1 LFKVVYNYDA
11 YEGLRQHLP
20 SHGIQEVK
28 DMKIGQINNTCENVV
43 VKMSRSI

>member
-20 SHGIQEVK
+20 SHGTQEVK
-28 DMKIGQINNTCENVV
+28 VMKIGQINNTCENVV
-43 VKMSRSI
+43 VKKPSSI